1 MDLFTHNVNSHH
13 SANYRYQSTQ
23 QNKNI
28 IKRSILIN
36 FICVFIVGLNQV
48 EGSQAKQIKLFKP
61 VLFKGLRFSQSQLT
75 VSVWNSQLIPI
86 LATTGV
92 DGSTHQ

>member
-1 MDLFTHNVNSHH
+1 
-13 SANYRYQSTQ
+13 
-23 QNKNI
+23 
-28 IKRSILIN
+28 
-36 FICVFIVGLNQV
+36 
-48 EGSQAKQIKLFKP
+48 LFKP